1 MSSTTNIR
9 KSSAKC
15 KWLYTGCGI
24 AFDGGGSWSFD
35 NYFVKN
41 VMICDV
47 NNSSSSHSDYFLEL
61 VKELIYDVNGSY
73 SASEKKLIIF

>member
-1 MSSTTNIR
+1 MSSTTNIK
-9 KSSAKC
+9 KSSAKS
-15 KWLYTGCGI
+15 KWLYTGYGI
-24 AFDGGGSWSFD
+24 AFDGGDSWSFD

-41 VMICDV
+41 FMICDV

>member
-1 MSSTTNIR
+1 MSSTTNIK
-9 KSSAKC
+9 KSSAKS
-15 KWLYTGCGI
+15 KSLYTGYGI
-24 AFDGGGSWSFD
+24 AFDGGDSWSFD

-41 VMICDV
+41 FMICDV